1 MIGGLEMRG
10 IVVFLICLLF
20 ASIAYGDGK
29 PPTVFAAASLNTV
42 LQELMKEE
50 GVKRGLHARF
60 SFAGSSALAR
70 QIAEGAPADLFF
82 SANVRWMEYLEKE
95 GLVAEGT
102 RVDLLGNR
110 LVVIAPKGEGFAVEA
125 RREFDFAGSFEGR
138 LALGDPGHVPAGI
151 YARQALE
158 KLGWWG
164 ALAGRLAP
172 ASDVRAALVFVERG
186 ECAAGVVYATDAAV
200 SGKVEVVAE
209 LPMSVHGPIVYPV
222 AVVRGRVAEEVEQLL
237 RFFRSPEAAAVFA
250 RHGFRSL
257 NAEKEEREE

>member
-1 MIGGLEMRG
+1 MFG
-10 IVVFLICLLF
+10 IVAFLSCVLC
-20 ASIAYGDGK
+20 ASVAYGGGK
-29 PPTVFAAASLNTV
+29 PPTVFAAASLTTV

-50 GVKRGLHARF
+50 GAKKGLRARF
-60 SFAGSSALAR
+60 SFAGSAALAR

-95 GLVAEGT
+95 ELIAEGT

-110 LVVIAPKGEGFAVEA
+110 LVVVAPKGEGFGVEPHQD
-125 RREFDFAGSFEGR
+125 FNFAGAFEGR

-158 KLGWWG
+158 ELGWWQS
-164 ALAGRLAP
+164 LAGRLAP

-186 ECAAGVVYATDAAV
+186 ECAAGVVYATDAAI
-200 SGKVEVVAE
+200 SKRVEVVAE
-209 LPMSVHGPIVYPV
+209 LPVGAHEPIVYPV
-222 AVVRGRVAEEVEQLL
+222 AAIGGRVLEEVERLL

-250 RHGFRSL
+250 RHGFTPL